1 MCFLVVFL
9 AVMPGIISSAP
20 CLFVPDL
27 DLNCVQYLQ
36 DDHIGCLDTIQ
47 PLQVTGLRRE
57 IEGDIWISVQRVIQI
72 HNNIYVVV

>member
-1 MCFLVVFL
+1 MCLLVVFL

-27 DLNCVQYLQ
+27 NLNCVQYLQ

-47 PLQVTGLRRE
+47 PLQVTGLQRE
-57 IEGDIWISVQRVIQI
+57 IERDIWISVQKVKQMHI
-72 HNNIYVVV
+72 NIYLVV